1 MAPNLAPSPAKREF
15 LKGARKMTERHYDR
29 LSSELI
35 HLYDQYRTA
44 QYNVLYYG
52 KKLNSTRKKSRFI
65 DGVIALT
72 APGTMGFWIV
82 LGKVEWGITAAQIL
96 GTIAAI
102 AAIAKT
108 IYNISDNIQKYTR
121 LHTTYNEITA
131 ELEQL
136 VEKVKRD
143 RDFVENT
150 RIRFDI
156 QVKRMGTL
164 SALDDPEMDPAEEER
179 CYATVNEQ
187 IPPGQFWLPSPE
199 TQ

>member
-1 MAPNLAPSPAKREF
+1 
-15 LKGARKMTERHYDR
+15 MTERHHDYDR

-52 KKLNSTRKKSRFI
+52 KKLNLTKKKSRFI
-65 DGVIALT
+65 DGAIALT

-82 LGKVEWGITAAQIL
+82 LGEVEWGIGAAQIL

-108 IYNISDNIQKYTR
+108 IYNISDNIQRYTR

-143 RDFVENT
+143 RDFTQDT

-164 SALDDPEMDPAEEER
+164 AALDDPEMNPAEEER
-179 CYATVNEQ
+179 CYATVNDQ
-187 IPPGQFWLPSPE
+187 IPPSQFWLPSPE